1 MFGRKKPDSP
11 KSDSTAAEAD
21 LPPLKLRS
29 GSPPAAQTSVPPVP
43 TTLVAP
49 VQPKFDIP
57 KRPSDASAAAAP
69 TQPVAPQRPAAPPPP
84 AAAPS
89 SSATASGNEG
99 KKLLVG
105 RDIMLSG
112 EINTCDMLV
121 VEGRVEATLSDTKA
135 IEIRNGGYFKG
146 NAEIESAEISGTF
159 EGNLTVRGRLLIHS
173 TGKIAGKIRYGML
186 EVECGGQLSGDIQMV
201 SAEEAKRSGS
211 AAGQGLNIGGGNG
224 SRPHNSQAEGRRAE
238 S

>member
-1 MFGRKKPDSP
+1 MFGRKKPESP
-11 KSDSTAAEAD
+11 KSDSTGTETD

-29 GSPPAAQTSVPPVP
+29 GSSTPAQNSIPSVP

-57 KRPSDASAAAAP
+57 KRPSDASAAAP
-69 TQPVAPQRPAAPPPP
+69 TRPVAPPPPSAPVAAPPP
-84 AAAPS
+84 S
-89 SSATASGNEG
+89 SSPTPGNEG

-135 IEIRNGGYFKG
+135 IEIRDGGYFKG

-159 EGNLTVRGRLLIHS
+159 EGNLTVRNRLLIHA

-201 SAEEAKRSGS
+201 SAEEARR
-211 AAGQGLNIGGGNG
+211 AANGQGLNIGTGRPNG
-224 SRPHNSQAEGRRAE
+224 QGEGRRAE
-238 S
+238 NRAES

>member
-1 MFGRKKPDSP
+1 MFGRKKPEAP
-11 KSDSTAAEAD
+11 KSDSTTMDSD

-29 GSPPAAQTSVPPVP
+29 GAPTPTQPSIPAVP

-57 KRPSDASAAAAP
+57 KRPSDTAAAPRPAAAAP
-69 TQPVAPQRPAAPPPP
+69 P
-84 AAAPS
+84 APS
-89 SSATASGNEG
+89 PATAPAPMPSAGEG

-121 VEGRVEATLSDTKA
+121 VEGRVEATLTDTKA
-135 IEIRNGGYFKG
+135 IEIREGGYFKG
-146 NAEIESAEISGTF
+146 NAEIDNAEINGTF
-159 EGNLTVRGRLLIHS
+159 EGNLTVRNRLLIHA

-201 SAEEAKRSGS
+201 SAEEARRSGATAQPVGS
-211 AAGQGLNIGGGNG
+211 RNGGGA
-224 SRPHNSQAEGRRAE
+224 HNSQAEGWRAE
-238 S
+238 T

>member
-1 MFGRKKPDSP
+1 MFGRKKPESP
-11 KSDSTAAEAD
+11 KSDSTGTETD

-29 GSPPAAQTSVPPVP
+29 GSPTPAQNSIPSVP

-57 KRPSDASAAAAP
+57 KRPSDVSAAAP
-69 TQPVAPQRPAAPPPP
+69 RNAAPPAGAPP
-84 AAAPS
+84 AAAPAPS
-89 SSATASGNEG
+89 SPSPPANEG

-121 VEGRVEATLSDTKA
+121 VEGRVEATLTDTKA
-135 IEIRNGGYFKG
+135 IEIRDGGYFKG

-159 EGNLTVRGRLLIHS
+159 EGNLTVRNRLLIHA

-201 SAEEAKRSGS
+201 SAEEARR
-211 AAGQGLNIGGGNG
+211 AANGQGLNVGTGRPNG
-224 SRPHNSQAEGRRAE
+224 QGEGRRAE